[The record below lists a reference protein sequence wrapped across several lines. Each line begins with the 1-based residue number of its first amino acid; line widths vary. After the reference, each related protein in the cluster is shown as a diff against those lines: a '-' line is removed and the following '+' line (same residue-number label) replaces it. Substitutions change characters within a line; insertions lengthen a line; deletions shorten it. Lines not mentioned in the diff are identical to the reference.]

1 MNYLL
6 ESRNTNNE
14 TIAAIINI
22 GTASAINP
30 LSTSK
35 NKMMGSKI
43 TEQTILEIP
52 HAIFIANFK
61 IFQNTIIVSIKN
73 NNSNIF
79 IPPHMTLL
87 NYMFFTIHRL

>member
-30 LSTSK
+30 LSTST
-35 NKMMGSKI
+35 NKIIGIRI

-52 HAIFIANFK
+52 HAIFIANFR
-61 IFQNTIIVSIKN
+61 IFQNIIIVSIKN

-79 IPPHMTLL
+79 IPPHVVLPNDMLYCL
-87 NYMFFTIHRL
+87 

>member
-22 GTASAINP
+22 GTASTINP
-30 LSTSK
+30 LSTST
-35 NKMMGSKI
+35 NKIIGSRI

-79 IPPHMTLL
+79 IPPHVVLPNDMLYCL
-87 NYMFFTIHRL
+87 